1 MSNKLFSLFLLV
13 ILFSVLIVSGC
24 GVEAAK
30 PADEKI
36 TQDVTKNSQSKPTIN
51 IEPNSPA
58 DTVRAFY
65 RHLREKKVREA
76 IFLTN
81 LRPAIEGLTDTEL
94 KELQVDFESL
104 AKEVPAEIQINGEII
119 AGDKATVTANL
130 PDIEKKKMQIQ
141 EIKLRREG
149 DVWIIQTVDG
159 EAEKLVKKEGNKY
172 FFAVRIEAHH
182 ENVREMFEQIMKA
195 QMVYALQNNGIYAD
209 MAALIQNNFV
219 AADVI
224 NSELSGYNYKI
235 VLSPDKKKYTLT
247 AEPSVYGKT
256 GKLSFL
262 AEGEAGKN
270 PAMQSK
276 DNGGQSMKKQ

>member
-1 MSNKLFSLFLLV
+1 MSSKLFVSFLL
-13 ILFSVLIVSGC
+13 LFTTCVLITSGC

-30 PADEKI
+30 PEEKI
-36 TQDVTKNSQSKPTIN
+36 IQEVAKNSQSKATIN

-65 RHLREKKVREA
+65 RNLRDKKIREA

-119 AGDKATVTANL
+119 SGDKATVTANL
-130 PDIEKKKMQIQ
+130 PEIEKKKMQIQ
-141 EIKLRREG
+141 EIRLRREG
-149 DVWIIQTVDG
+149 SAWIIQTVDR

-182 ENVREMFEQIMKA
+182 QNVTEMFEQIIKA
-195 QMVYALQNNGIYAD
+195 QMVYALQNKGVYAD
-209 MAALIQNNFV
+209 LPTLIQNDLV
-219 AADVI
+219 PSDVT
-224 NSELSGYNYKI
+224 NSGATGYVCRIALSA
-235 VLSPDKKKYTLT
+235 DKKKYAVT
-247 AEPSVYGKT
+247 AEPTVYGKT

-262 AEGEAGKN
+262 AEGEETKN
-270 PAMQSK
+270 PAIVSK
-276 DNGGQSMKKQ
+276 DNGGQPLKKQ

>member
-1 MSNKLFSLFLLV
+1 MSNKLFSVFLLAT
-13 ILFSVLIVSGC
+13 LISGC
-24 GVEAAK
+24 GVAAK
-30 PADEKI
+30 TEDKLSTTTTV
-36 TQDVTKNSQSKPTIN
+36 TQNSQTKPTIN
-51 IEPNSPA
+51 IEANSPA

-65 RHLREKKVREA
+65 KNLRDKKIRDA

-81 LRPAIEGLTDTEL
+81 LRPAVEGLTDAEL

-104 AKEVPAEIQINGEII
+104 AREVPAEIQINGEII

-149 DVWIIQTVDG
+149 NAWIIRTVDE

-172 FFAVRIEAHH
+172 FFAVRIEAYH
-182 ENVREMFEQIMKA
+182 ENVKETFEQMMKA
-195 QMVYALQNNGIYAD
+195 QMVYALQNNGAYAD
-209 MAALIQNNFV
+209 MATLIQNNFV
-219 AADVI
+219 APDVI
-224 NSELSGYNYKI
+224 NPGVSGYNYKI
-235 VLSPDKKKYTLT
+235 VLSPDKKKYTAT
-247 AEPSVYGKT
+247 AEPAVYGKT

-270 PAMQSK
+270 PQMASK
-276 DNGGQSMKKQ
+276 DNGGQPLKKQ

>member
-1 MSNKLFSLFLLV
+1 MSNKFFSIFLFA
-13 ILFSVLIVSGC
+13 ILISGC
-24 GVEAAK
+24 SVAAK
-30 PADEKI
+30 TEDKLSTTTVA
-36 TQDVTKNSQSKPTIN
+36 KNSQSKATIA
-51 IEPNSPA
+51 IEDNSPA

-65 RHLREKKVREA
+65 KNLRDKKIRDA

-81 LRPAIEGLTDTEL
+81 LRPAIEGLTDAEL

-104 AKEVPAEIQINGEII
+104 AREVPAEIQINGEII

-149 DVWIIQTVDG
+149 SAWIIRTVD
-159 EAEKLVKKEGNKY
+159 EDAEKLVKKEGNKY
-172 FFAVRIEAHH
+172 FFAVRIDAYH
-182 ENVREMFEQIMKA
+182 ENVKEAFEQIMKA
-195 QMVYALQNNGIYAD
+195 QMVYALQNNGAYAD
-209 MAALIQNNFV
+209 MAAMVQNNFV
-219 AADVI
+219 APDVI
-224 NSELSGYNYKI
+224 NPSVSGYNYKI

-247 AEPSVYGKT
+247 AEPAAYGKT

-270 PAMQSK
+270 PQMASK
-276 DNGGQSMKKQ
+276 DSGGQPLKK